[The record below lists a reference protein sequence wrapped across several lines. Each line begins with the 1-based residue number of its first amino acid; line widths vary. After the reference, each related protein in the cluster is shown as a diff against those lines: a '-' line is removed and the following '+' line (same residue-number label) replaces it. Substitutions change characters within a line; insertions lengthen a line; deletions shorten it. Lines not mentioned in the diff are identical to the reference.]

1 MAKTTRKKAAKPAT
15 EGEEAKVNKSAA
27 IRDYLAGH
35 KDAKPKEV
43 VAALKEQGI
52 EVSPNVVSIVK
63 AKVKVKSARHGA
75 KRAVAAQEMG
85 AADKTKQA
93 GGLDAALTLYK
104 AAQGRDVPALRV
116 RQAFLLLVEM
126 LG

>member
-1 MAKTTRKKAAKPAT
+1 MAKNTRKKAAGAAT
-15 EGEEAKVNKSAA
+15 ADGATKVNKSAA
-27 IRDYLAGH
+27 IRDFLATH
-35 KDAKPKEV
+35 RDAKPREV

-63 AKVKVKSARHGA
+63 AKVKVKAARRGA
-75 KRAVAAQEMG
+75 KRAAAAQEPG

-104 AAQGRDVPALRV
+104 AAQGTDVPALKI
-116 RQAFLLLVEM
+116 RQAFLTLVEI